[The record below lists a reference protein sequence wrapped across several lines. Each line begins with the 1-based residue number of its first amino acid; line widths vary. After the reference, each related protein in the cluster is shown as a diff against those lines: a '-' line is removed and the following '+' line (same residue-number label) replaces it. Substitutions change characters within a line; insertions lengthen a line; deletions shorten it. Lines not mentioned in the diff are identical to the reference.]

1 VVAVCGYVPA
11 LGAVDR
17 RDLGAG
23 GLVGHLDLCG
33 ARDCIEA
40 KCASSECWV
49 CLETSSLEVGIRS
62 AWSGA
67 VGGHTESE
75 AEQQKP
81 EAVAPVARAA
91 RTQRGARS
99 TVAVTQRRRATQAM
113 DVAVGP
119 RLRSEILR
127 IGIVAALVG
136 GALAAIKLATDIGA

>member
-1 VVAVCGYVPA
+1 MPKKNPSRLVAGQERARARAKRKARYAGPAVVA
-11 LGAVDR
+11 
-17 RDLGAG
+17 
-23 GLVGHLDLCG
+23 
-33 ARDCIEA
+33 
-40 KCASSECWV
+40 
-49 CLETSSLEVGIRS
+49 TSARS
-62 AWSGA
+62 A
-67 VGGHTESE
+67 E
-75 AEQQKP
+75 AEADLVDLVDALDSDESPAGTEAEQKP

>member
-1 VVAVCGYVPA
+1 MPKKNPSRLVAGQERARARAKRKARYAGPAVVA
-11 LGAVDR
+11 
-17 RDLGAG
+17 
-23 GLVGHLDLCG
+23 
-33 ARDCIEA
+33 
-40 KCASSECWV
+40 
-49 CLETSSLEVGIRS
+49 TSATS
-62 AWSGA
+62 A
-67 VGGHTESE
+67 E
-75 AEQQKP
+75 AEADLVDLVDALDSDESPAGTEAEQKP

>member
-1 VVAVCGYVPA
+1 MVAVCGYVPA

-81 EAVAPVARAA
+81 DSIHRFLSIFLRAL
-91 RTQRGARS
+91 GRS
-99 TVAVTQRRRATQAM
+99 IPLYT
-113 DVAVGP
+113 
-119 RLRSEILR
+119 RLPAGL
-127 IGIVAALVG
+127 
-136 GALAAIKLATDIGA
+136 